1 LHNEVTS
8 LLYAINP
15 IYLQQVDDSIATAA
29 FHTSLVSKL
38 DEILEELKKRLKDI
52 DDALADRYTKDE
64 ADSRYLRFN
73 KITLI
78 DAFVGEIDAVPAEM
92 SGTLVFSEVGYGAS
106 GSDDQLKARSPKRG
120 RKTRRLLKVLNDM
133 MKPSCAS

>member
-1 LHNEVTS
+1 MHNEVSS

-15 IYLQQVDDSIATAA
+15 IYLQQVDDSIASAA

-64 ADSRYLRFN
+64 ADARYLRYN

-92 SGTLVFSEVGYGAS
+92 SGTLIFSEIGYGAS
-106 GSDDQLKARSPKRG
+106 GSDDQLKARPPKSG
-120 RKTRRLLKVLNDM
+120 RKTRRMLKVLNDM